1 MRMRDIF
8 LGLIGFM
15 ALMLW
20 VMFWGPVFVVRDYLR
35 YLQTGNWYEL

>member
-8 LGLIGFM
+8 LGFDWLYGSH
-15 ALMLW
+15 AVGDVL
-20 VMFWGPVFVVRDYLR
+20 GPVFVVRDCWR